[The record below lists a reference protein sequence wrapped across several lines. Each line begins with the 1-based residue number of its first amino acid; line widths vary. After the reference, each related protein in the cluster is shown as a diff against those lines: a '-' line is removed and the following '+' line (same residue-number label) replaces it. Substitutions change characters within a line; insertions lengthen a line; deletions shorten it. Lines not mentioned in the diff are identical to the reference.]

1 MQRDK
6 AIKWIATALAMMIS
20 AAAIGQDEARTRP
33 SAEDLRLRGTTYR
46 VIEVSETDQYYNVY
60 WKKWML
66 DDMKIFE
73 EDNMLDMKTQKGY
86 GNEGRFLSP
95 VIDSIYFNYSGALL
109 SCPEGWRLPRIGEYD
124 TLMMKIDYDMRA
136 YIFGRGRGFRGY
148 TSEIAEGRLAVKKQL
163 LKGGF
168 WWCQAPDGA
177 DKADVV
183 TVGDNNFYEVGRAD
197 VKDLA
202 SVRCVQDDERIKNSE
217 NE

>member
-20 AAAIGQDEARTRP
+20 ATAIGQDETRTRP
-33 SAEDLRLRGTTYR
+33 SAEDLRHRGTTYR

-95 VIDSIYFNYSGALL
+95 VIDSIYFNHSAAELA
-109 SCPEGWRLPRIGEYD
+109 CPQGWRLPRIGEYD
-124 TLMMKIDYDMRA
+124 TLMMKIDYDTRA
-136 YIFGRGRGFRGY
+136 YVFGRGRGFRGY
-148 TSEIAEGRLAVKKQL
+148 TSEITEGRLAVKKQL

-183 TVGDNNFYEVGRAD
+183 TVGDNNFYEVGLAD

>member
-6 AIKWIATALAMMIS
+6 AKKWLATLLALMVSSYAS
-20 AAAIGQDEARTRP
+20 AQETRVRTA
-33 SAEDLRLRGTTYR
+33 SEDLRHHGTTYR
-46 VIEVSETDQYYNVY
+46 VVEVSESDEYSNVY

-66 DDMKIFE
+66 DDMKVFE
-73 EDNMLDMKTQKGY
+73 ADNMLDMKTQEGFR
-86 GNEGRFLSP
+86 NEGRFVSP
-95 VIDSIYFNYSGALL
+95 VIDSLYFNHSAAER

-124 TLMMKIDYDMRA
+124 TLMMKIDYDKRA

-148 TSEIAEGRLAVKKQL
+148 TSEVVQGQLAVKKQL

-168 WWCQAPDGA
+168 WWCQAPEES
-177 DKADVV
+177 DKAYVV
-183 TVGDNNFYEVGRAD
+183 MVGDNNFYEVGLAD

-202 SVRCVQDDERIKNSE
+202 SVRCVKDDDRIKTDG

>member
-6 AIKWIATALAMMIS
+6 AIKWIATALAMMLSI
-20 AAAIGQDEARTRP
+20 AATGQEETRTRP
-33 SAEDLRLRGTTYR
+33 SSEDLRHHGTTYR

-66 DDMKIFE
+66 DDMKVFE

-95 VIDSIYFNYSGALL
+95 VIDSIYFNHSAAEMA
-109 SCPEGWRLPRIGEYD
+109 CPQGWRLPRIGEYD
-124 TLMMKIDYDMRA
+124 TLMMKIDYDTRA
-136 YIFGRGRGFRGY
+136 YVFGRGRGFRGY
-148 TSEIAEGRLAVKKQL
+148 TSEITEGRLAVKKQL

-168 WWCQAPDGA
+168 WWCQAEEGSDRA
-177 DKADVV
+177 YVV
-183 TVGDNNFYEVGRAD
+183 TVGDNNFYEVGLAD

-202 SVRCVQDDERIKNSE
+202 SVRCVMDDDRIKSNDGE
-217 NE
+217 

>member
-1 MQRDK
+1 
-6 AIKWIATALAMMIS
+6 MMIS

>member
-20 AAAIGQDEARTRP
+20 ATAIGQDETRTRP
-33 SAEDLRLRGTTYR
+33 STEDLRLRGTTYR

-95 VIDSIYFNYSGALL
+95 VIDSIYFNHSAAELA
-109 SCPEGWRLPRIGEYD
+109 CPQGWRLPRIGEYD
-124 TLMMKIDYDMRA
+124 TLMMKIDYDTRA
-136 YIFGRGRGFRGY
+136 YVFGRGRGFRGY
-148 TSEIAEGRLAVKKQL
+148 TSEITEGRLAVKKQL